1 MDSPLT
7 QLCVARAGLESN
19 TRPVG
24 LRFALLT
31 LRSLEHWRLHL
42 DLDTDSVLIV
52 LATLAITMEKFTR
65 GDLKAELR
73 DVRTTIPAG
82 HLSRCN
88 VSSIAAA
95 TGMNRET
102 TRRKVG
108 FLVEA
113 GVLVRD
119 TRGWLRVSP
128 EYTRAVPT
136 DRLIYSHLESLV
148 HATNELLRYGVLEAG
163 PSRRR

>member
-1 MDSPLT
+1 
-7 QLCVARAGLESN
+7 
-19 TRPVG
+19 
-24 LRFALLT
+24 
-31 LRSLEHWRLHL
+31 
-42 DLDTDSVLIV
+42 
-52 LATLAITMEKFTR
+52 
-65 GDLKAELR
+65 
-73 DVRTTIPAG
+73 
-82 HLSRCN
+82 
-88 VSSIAAA
+88 
-95 TGMNRET
+95 MNRET